1 MEIADIFVINKADRE
16 GAERLEREVNA
27 MQSLALRHDHWVPP
41 VIKTVASTGAGV
53 PELASTIDRYEEFLA
68 TSELGRR
75 RRIANWR
82 NRLREMLR
90 EAVLRRI
97 VQGAFSEDAV
107 GEYASQVAGH
117 ERDPYSLIDEIV
129 GKLAR

>member
-1 MEIADIFVINKADRE
+1 M
-16 GAERLEREVNA
+16 
-27 MQSLALRHDHWVPP
+27 
-41 VIKTVASTGAGV
+41 
-53 PELASTIDRYEEFLA
+53 PELASAIDKYEEFLA
-68 TSELGRR
+68 TSELGLQ

-90 EAVLRRI
+90 DAVLRRI